1 MCIYHV
7 RFCDFII
14 IAKFAYNIIM
24 FVFDARKIFIVV
36 IYAHFICVC
45 VGVMFSS
52 PDVVATETNEDQD
65 VLVCVI
71 MTPPA
76 GGLDRNAAVSD
87 GESGGIVLRS
97 YFVINFLSTCMI
109 KPHPPL

>member
-1 MCIYHV
+1 M
-7 RFCDFII
+7 
-14 IAKFAYNIIM
+14 
-24 FVFDARKIFIVV
+24 
-36 IYAHFICVC
+36 C
-45 VGVMFSS
+45 VGVVFSS
-52 PDVVATETNEDQD
+52 PNVVATETDDNQD
-65 VLVCVI
+65 VLVCVT
-71 MTPPA
+71 MTPPT